1 MAVIVN
7 LPKVLIYNISK
18 YISSCLLSG
27 HDFRPSNNLC
37 HNYNFVQFLEAELV
51 WVKVTD
57 DQGNRFAE
65 TNQLLSIRKIAKWE

>member
-1 MAVIVN
+1 MSFVWHYMAV
-7 LPKVLIYNISK
+7 
-18 YISSCLLSG
+18 LSG
-27 HDFRPSNNLC
+27 HDFLPDNNLC

-57 DQGNRFAE
+57 DQGNRFAK